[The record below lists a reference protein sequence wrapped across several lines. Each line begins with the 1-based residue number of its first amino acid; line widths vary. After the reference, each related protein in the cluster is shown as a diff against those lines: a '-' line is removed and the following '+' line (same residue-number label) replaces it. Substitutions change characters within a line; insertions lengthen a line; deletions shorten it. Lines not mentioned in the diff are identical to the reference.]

1 MLCEFEHTPH
11 PTRRCSAHGR
21 SELKLHVVVRASA
34 RLFPATVDRMCT
46 GDPPSP
52 QGEGK
57 GKSVFLAGRFL
68 LCAVFGSPLRTPV
81 RRISLPLEGK
91 VSAEPTD
98 EVCIQIQHRLCHNR
112 KDIK

>member
-1 MLCEFEHTPH
+1 MERIAF
-11 PTRRCSAHGR
+11 
-21 SELKLHVVVRASA
+21 ASA

-81 RRISLPLEGK
+81 RRIGLPLEGK

-98 EVCIQIQHRLCHNR
+98 EVFIQLQHLIIVSLFIFRHPTGGKQNEYQHFHR
-112 KDIK
+112 SG